1 MRVPPAC
8 MPETREPNL
17 LSRRS
22 RWRSKSSQASHG
34 LGDSGLGVAA
44 NTNAWSALWV
54 SQLVQL
60 SQHVEQV
67 AFEVD
72 VSGHVCA
79 SEAQL
84 VRCPDQSAEGPPR
97 PGISPLL
104 RRLPALELP
113 SQHSIRTGNSVPS
126 TASTTGRRT
135 VAASIQPPDIQTHRT
150 AANPAGGVTNPAGR
164 THARMSKRRT
174 AFRTST
180 IDHSTG
186 LSAPVASSS

>member
-1 MRVPPAC
+1 

-17 LSRRS
+17 FSRRS

-67 AFEVD
+67 ALSEVD

-79 SEAQL
+79 SGPA
-84 VRCPDQSAEGPPR
+84 RWCPDQSAEARLDLESHHCCGVCRPARTTVPAPRFAPVTQSRAQRRPQAAGPWR
-97 PGISPLL
+97 
-104 RRLPALELP
+104 
-113 SQHSIRTGNSVPS
+113 HPS
-126 TASTTGRRT
+126 TSRHPDSPYRCEPCRR
-135 VAASIQPPDIQTHRT
+135 SDQSGWPHSCPLSR
-150 AANPAGGVTNPAGR
+150 
-164 THARMSKRRT
+164 RRT

-186 LSAPVASSS
+186 LSAR